1 MQRVVRTRKNGWKKP
16 FNTVFVSRPTKY
28 SNPFKL
34 EKGNIYGDA
43 SHRTGDQY
51 PWVLIEPAPENI
63 HARLVELYR
72 EWLAGNNPWDIIPVP
87 FTDKDIMEELFNHDL
102 ACYCPLDRPCHAD
115 VLLEI
120 MKKPH
125 THG

>member
-16 FNTVFVSRPTKY
+16 FNTFFVSRPTKY
-28 SNPFKL
+28 GNPFKL

-51 PWVLIEPAPENI
+51 PWILIEPAPENI

-72 EWLAGNNPWDIIPVP
+72 EWLAGNNPWTLSRFRSLIRISWRSLPAM
-87 FTDKDIMEELFNHDL
+87 TWL
-102 ACYCPLDRPCHAD
+102 ATVRWIDRAMQMCCW
-115 VLLEI
+115 
-120 MKKPH
+120 K
-125 THG
+125 

>member
-16 FNTVFVSRPTKY
+16 INTFFVSRPTKY
-28 SNPFKL
+28 GNQFKL

-87 FTDKDIMEELFNHDL
+87 FTDKDIMEELAGHDL

-115 VLLEI
+115 VLLEV